1 MTNRPTFSSYF
12 VTLLTMI
19 GVAVGLGNVW
29 RFPYMMGKYGGSA
42 FLFVYLVFTL
52 LFAVPALMGEIAL
65 GKAGRKGI
73 IGSFQQ
79 ALGTTWGRRIGFILL
94 VNILIASSYY
104 VVVIANVIY
113 SAFFAA
119 IKGFSDSTIPIYVDQ
134 LNNGWLQ
141 YGIALTT
148 IFGSLIIIYR
158 GLKSGIESISKI
170 FVPFFLVVIVYLIF
184 SAFSLD
190 GAQQHF
196 IHFLKPD
203 FKALKAGHIFAA
215 LGQAFYS
222 LSLGGTF
229 MVMYGSY
236 IKDNENLP
244 RLALFTSIGDVSAA
258 LLAALFIVPTILVFG
273 LDMTSGPQLIFSTLP
288 HLFSVMPGGQ
298 LIGALFL
305 ISLAMVAIL
314 SLIGALDVIAG
325 ALQDVLSSRWSRAR
339 IIGLIG
345 LLEIVLILPSAIYPN
360 IIGTLDIIFGSGMQV
375 IGSGLALIALSWG
388 FGKVASLKHI
398 FGKNIP
404 RWQHLYYF
412 WIKWL
417 IPGVLLLVLIGYIY
431 SIIRH

>member
-1 MTNRPTFSSYF
+1 MSKRPTFSSYF
-12 VTLLTMI
+12 LTLITMI

-42 FLFVYLVFTL
+42 FLFVYLIFTL
-52 LFAVPALMGEIAL
+52 LFAVPALMGEVAL

-79 ALGTTWGRRIGFILL
+79 ALGTTWGRLIGFILMI
-94 VNILIASSYY
+94 NILIASSYY

-113 SAFFAA
+113 SACFAA
-119 IKGFSDSTIPIYVDQ
+119 FQGFSELTIPLYVAQ

-141 YGIALTT
+141 YGIAMAS
-148 IFGSLIIIYR
+148 IFGSLYIIAR
-158 GLKSGIESISKI
+158 GVKSGIEAVSKI

-184 SAFSLD
+184 SAFSLE
-190 GAQQHF
+190 GSKQHF
-196 IHFLKPD
+196 LHFLKPD
-203 FKALKAGHIFAA
+203 FKALKVSYIFAA

-236 IKDNENLP
+236 IQKEEKLP

-258 LLAALFIVPTILVFG
+258 LLAGLFIVPTILVFG

-298 LIGALFL
+298 VIGTLFL
-305 ISLAMVAIL
+305 IALAMVAFL
-314 SLIGALDVIAG
+314 SLVGALDVIAG
-325 ALQDVLSSRWSRAR
+325 AFQDVLPQYWSRFR
-339 IIGLIG
+339 IIFLIAF
-345 LLEIVLILPSAIYPN
+345 LEVILVLPN
-360 IIGTLDIIFGSGMQV
+360 ALKPEIIGVLDMIFGSGMQV

-388 FGKVASLKHI
+388 FGKARSLQHI
-398 FGKNIP
+398 FGEDQP

-412 WIKWL
+412 WIKWV
-417 IPGVLLLVLIGYIY
+417 IPSVLLIVLIGYIY
-431 SIIRH
+431 SLVR